1 MSQLTLPHML
11 AAVQILW
18 HAPARNPMLGP
29 LCLLHISQT
38 LDAELPKMAL
48 RKIANYLQGA

>member
-48 RKIANYLQGA
+48 RKGWC